1 MVKASMR
8 LENSLRRSGHLFVCG
23 IDEVGR
29 GCLAGPL
36 VAGAVI
42 LPANWKKPLK
52 DSKLLTKTARIELNE
67 YVLQNSLASGIGWV
81 ENTEIDELG
90 LTEAVRLSYLRA
102 IEDMNA
108 GFSLAVIDGNYNY
121 LDEFDIAQ
129 TLVKADQKVSCVA
142 AASIIAK
149 VARDNYMREK
159 SNEFQEYDF
168 INNVGYG
175 TKKHREAVAAQGI
188 TPLHRKSFCRNL
200 V

>member
-1 MVKASMR
+1 MR
-8 LENSLRRSGHLFVCG
+8 LENSLRREGHLFVCG

-42 LPANWKKPLK
+42 LPAHWKKPLK
-52 DSKLLTKTARIELNE
+52 DSKLLTESARVELNE
-67 YVLQNSLASGIGWV
+67 YILQKSLANGIGWV
-81 ENTEIDELG
+81 ENTEIDEIG
-90 LTEAVRLSYLRA
+90 LTEAVKLAYLRA
-102 IEDMNA
+102 IEDMDA

-121 LDEFDIAQ
+121 LDEFGVAQ
-129 TLVKADQKVSCVA
+129 TLVKADQKMSCVA

-149 VARDNYMREK
+149 VARDNYMYEK
-159 SNEFQEYDF
+159 STEYNLYDF
-168 INNVGYG
+168 ENNVGYG
-175 TKKHREAVAAQGI
+175 TKKHREAVATYGI

>member
-1 MVKASMR
+1 MR
-8 LENSLRRSGHLFVCG
+8 LENSLRREGHLFVCG

-42 LPANWKKPLK
+42 LPAHWKKPLK
-52 DSKLLTKTARIELNE
+52 DSKLLTESARVELNE
-67 YVLQNSLASGIGWV
+67 YILQKSLANGIGWV
-81 ENTEIDELG
+81 ENTEIDEIG
-90 LTEAVRLSYLRA
+90 LTEAVKLAYLRA
-102 IEDMNA
+102 IEDMDA

-121 LDEFDIAQ
+121 LDEFGVAQ
-129 TLVKADQKVSCVA
+129 TLVKADQKMSCVA

-149 VARDNYMREK
+149 VARDNYMYEK
-159 SNEFQEYDF
+159 STEYNLYDF
-168 INNVGYG
+168 ENNVGYG
-175 TKKHREAVAAQGI
+175 TKKHREAVSAHGI